1 MNRLRRI
8 LHVLGKIAMIAV
20 VLASVLAIF
29 WAIAYRLILG
39 FTPLWLDMATA
50 GAAAA
55 AMLFLWIL
63 GRAKPVDYSA
73 PIKKPSDHTDP

>member
-8 LHVLGKIAMIAV
+8 LHAPGKIAVALVSVIA
-20 VLASVLAIF
+20 LF

-50 GAAAA
+50 GAAVA
-55 AMLFLWIL
+55 AMLILWLL
-63 GRAKPVDYSA
+63 GRDKPFDYSA
-73 PIKKPSDHTDP
+73 PTKKPSDQTDA